1 LCFYELSLLY
11 DGLLALLFLPE
22 KKMNASFTAKILR
35 NIKNGDV
42 RISEHGYDELAK
54 DDLRVEEIFADV
66 KMHK

>member
-1 LCFYELSLLY
+1 
-11 DGLLALLFLPE
+11 
-22 KKMNASFTAKILR
+22 MNAFFTAKILR